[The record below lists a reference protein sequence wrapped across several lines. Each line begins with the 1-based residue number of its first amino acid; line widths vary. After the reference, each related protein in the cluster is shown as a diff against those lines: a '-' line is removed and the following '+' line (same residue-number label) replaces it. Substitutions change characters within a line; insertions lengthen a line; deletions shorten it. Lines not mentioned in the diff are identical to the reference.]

1 MNPIQMI
8 KHDHRTVKGLFRRFA
23 KADRHSEKQ
32 RLGQEIIEELSVHAV
47 IEERLIYPVLRARGQ
62 MMEEAVLNALE
73 EHHAVKLVLAE
84 LDDLSADHERY
95 DAKMHVVSEAV
106 EMHIEEEES
115 KLLPRLDA
123 ALDSDDR
130 RMLAESML
138 ELKRLAPNHPHPSAS
153 DTPSDGAIAALLAKV
168 ADSGRDV
175 LRKIT
180 SADKAAGHRRVVRRA
195 ATGRAKKRATRGTR
209 RRSTRASTRRSA
221 ARGSRARKRSS

>member
-23 KADRHSEKQ
+23 KANRRSEKQ
-32 RLGQEIIEELSVHAV
+32 RLGQEIIEELCVHAV

-62 MMEEAVLNALE
+62 MMEVAVLNALE
-73 EHHAVKLVLAE
+73 EHHAMKLVLAE
-84 LDDLSADHERY
+84 LDELSADHERY
-95 DAKMHVVSEAV
+95 DAKMHVVCESV

-130 RMLAESML
+130 KMLAESML
-138 ELKRLAPNHPHPSAS
+138 ELKRLAPNHPHPSVS

-180 SADKAAGHRRVVRRA
+180 SADKAAGHRRVLRRA
-195 ATGRAKKRATRGTR
+195 RAGRAKTRSTRGTR
-209 RRSTRASTRRSA
+209 RRSSRARTGRS